1 MACRAVLRSIFMT
14 ETWRPLRPSWDLLSL
29 RSFGTTTTT
38 TAAAAK
44 RGSGGC
50 YGTMV
55 VRAREVHFWNGIQKP
70 SCSGNETPAKS
81 EDEIDQ
87 GPPQEAV
94 LKAISEVS
102 KTEGRVGQTTNVV
115 IGGTVAD
122 GSTNEWLALDQT
134 VNSYPCVRGFI
145 AIGTGGDDFVRA
157 MVVAVESVL
166 QQPIPE
172 SYRITANISLKDFV
186 AGCSTR
192 YFKKW
197 QGRVRRK
204 VSSRGKYVSVN
215 IGPVQVVSSEQVS
228 LFLSQSLAL
237 TQACTN
243 SPTHTHT
250 HTRWHSYTCTHVAR
264 YETHR
269 IVHTLIKLAPPEA
282 ILLGVYARADVEA
295 ISQLAQLRLNG
306 RVRRKVSSRG
316 KYVSVNIGPVQVVSS
331 EQVSLFLSQSLA
343 LTQACTNSP
352 THTHTHTRWHSYTCT
367 HVARYETHRIVHT
380 LIKLAPP
387 GSSRIQ
393 CYEER

>member
-38 TAAAAK
+38 TAAAAAK

-70 SCSGNETPAKS
+70 SCSGNETPSKS

-172 SYRITANISLKDFV
+172 
-186 AGCSTR
+186 
-192 YFKKW
+192 
-197 QGRVRRK
+197 GRVRRK

-215 IGPVQVVSSEQVS
+215 IGPVQVVSSEQVQAVYNAMRRDNRMKY
-228 LFLSQSLAL
+228 FL
-237 TQACTN
+237 
-243 SPTHTHT
+243 
-250 HTRWHSYTCTHVAR
+250 
-264 YETHR
+264 
-269 IVHTLIKLAPPEA
+269 
-282 ILLGVYARADVEA
+282 
-295 ISQLAQLRLNG
+295 
-306 RVRRKVSSRG
+306 
-316 KYVSVNIGPVQVVSS
+316 
-331 EQVSLFLSQSLA
+331 
-343 LTQACTNSP
+343 
-352 THTHTHTRWHSYTCT
+352 
-367 HVARYETHRIVHT
+367 
-380 LIKLAPP
+380 
-387 GSSRIQ
+387 
-393 CYEER
+393 